1 MIRRKVYISSFN
13 SSEYRPG
20 GVAYKQLVRAYDEFS
35 CCGYDFW
42 ITRSLSS
49 EGSRPK
55 YRCTEKTTGAG
66 AGPIRDTIAE
76 AKSAAISSLT
86 KIGPAGIKKAIE
98 HWLSE
103 YGSVDSLPEYK
114 EEPK

>member
-1 MIRRKVYISSFN
+1 MIRRKVYVNFFDSDKL
-13 SSEYRPG
+13 
-20 GVAYKQLVRAYDEFS
+20 YKKLVRAYDEFTT
-35 CCGYDFW
+35 CGYDFW

-55 YRCTEKTTGAG
+55 YRCTEKTTGAA

-86 KIGPAGIKKAIE
+86 KRGPADIKKAIE

-114 EEPK
+114 EDSK

>member
-1 MIRRKVYISSFN
+1 MIRRKVYVNFFDSDKL
-13 SSEYRPG
+13 
-20 GVAYKQLVRAYDEFS
+20 YKKLVRAYDEFTT
-35 CCGYDFW
+35 CGYDFW

-103 YGSVDSLPEYK
+103 YGSVDSHPEYK
-114 EEPK
+114 EDSK

>member
-13 SSEYRPG
+13 S
-20 GVAYKQLVRAYDEFS
+20 GVVYKQLVRAYDEFS

-55 YRCTEKTTGAG
+55 YRCTEKTTGAA
-66 AGPIRDTIAE
+66 AGPVEDTIAE
-76 AKSAAISSLT
+76 AKSSALSSLE
-86 KIGPAGIKKAIE
+86 KIGPAGIKKAVGY
-98 HWLSE
+98 WLAK
-103 YGSVDSLPEYK
+103 YGPVDSLPEYK
-114 EEPK
+114 EDSK

>member
-1 MIRRKVYISSFN
+1 MIRRKVYVNFFDSDKL
-13 SSEYRPG
+13 
-20 GVAYKQLVRAYDEFS
+20 YKKLVRAYDEFTT
-35 CCGYDFW
+35 CGYDFW

-86 KIGPAGIKKAIE
+86 KRGPADIKKAIE

-114 EEPK
+114 EESK

>member
-1 MIRRKVYISSFN
+1 MIRRKVYVNFFDSDKL
-13 SSEYRPG
+13 
-20 GVAYKQLVRAYDEFS
+20 YKKLVRAYDEFTT
-35 CCGYDFW
+35 CGYDFW

-86 KIGPAGIKKAIE
+86 KRGPADIKKAIE

-114 EEPK
+114 EDSK